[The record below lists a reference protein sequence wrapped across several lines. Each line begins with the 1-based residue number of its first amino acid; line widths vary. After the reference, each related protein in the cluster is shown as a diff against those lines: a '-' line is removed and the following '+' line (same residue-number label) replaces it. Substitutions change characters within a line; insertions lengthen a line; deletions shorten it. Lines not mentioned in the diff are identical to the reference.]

1 MHSGPDRARADG
13 RRPRLVL
20 GESAA
25 LGLLDRMADSPAGL
39 DQRPG
44 QRKGTRLTGLEI
56 FRTGTCHGLGPGSV
70 SASGRRDESR
80 RRATRVVPVTT
91 RPIAT
96 TFAAW

>member
-1 MHSGPDRARADG
+1 MGKT
-13 RRPRLVL
+13 VL
-20 GESAA
+20 PGQ
-25 LGLLDRMADSPAGL
+25 GL
-39 DQRPG
+39 DQVLG
-44 QRKGTRLTGLEI
+44 QQPDAGIRLHKGGLLAGWCGPSPIRGRGWRSRRRSTIKGKVQDREARL
-56 FRTGTCHGLGPGSV
+56 V